1 MAIQTAITYAQYTKA
16 KIHIHHVTSFDG
28 AQLIA
33 EAKRKGINITAET
46 CPHYLLLDANKTV
59 QKVYPPIRDEWHRKC
74 LWDALSRGTID
85 MLATDHAPHT
95 AEEKARPL
103 WEMPAGLT
111 GVETFVPLMLNEV
124 NKGTLTLNEFVRYAS
139 ETPAKIW
146 NIFPRKGSLQPG
158 ADADFT
164 IIDMNA
170 KKTIKKNELHS
181 KSKTSPFD
189 KTEVQGIP
197 VATVLR
203 GKFMM
208 KDDKLTGEKGFGSLV
223 SPAG

>member
-28 AQLIA
+28 SQLIA
-33 EAKRKGINITAET
+33 EAKRKGINITTET

-74 LWDALSRGTID
+74 LWDALARGTID

-95 AEEKARPL
+95 FEEKARPL
-103 WEMPAGLT
+103 WEAPAGLS

-124 NKGTLTLNEFVRYAS
+124 NKGTLTLNEFARYAS
-139 ETPAKIW
+139 EMPAKVW
-146 NIFPRKGSLQPG
+146 NIFPRKGSIQSG

-164 IIDMNA
+164 IVDMGI

-181 KSKTSPFD
+181 KSKTSPYD
-189 KTEVQGIP
+189 KMEIQGIP
-197 VATVLR
+197 VSTIIR
-203 GKFMM
+203 GKFVM
-208 KDDKLTGEKGFGSLV
+208 KDCKLTGDRGFGELI
-223 SPAG
+223 SPAL